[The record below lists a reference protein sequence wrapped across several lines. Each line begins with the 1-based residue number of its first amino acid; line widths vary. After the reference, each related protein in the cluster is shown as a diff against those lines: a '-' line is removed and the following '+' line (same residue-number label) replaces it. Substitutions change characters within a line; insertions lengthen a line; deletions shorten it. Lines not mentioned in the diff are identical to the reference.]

1 MNEVL
6 SQQEIDTLLKA
17 LNAGEL
23 DPETIKQEDEKNRV
37 KAYDFRRPIKLSK
50 EYINTLHMI
59 FENFSKIAGNLLT
72 SQIRANAAFTLGAVE
87 QISFDEFIRSTPNP
101 TMLGVFHSKPLS
113 GNQML
118 ELNPQLCMQI
128 IELMCGGA
136 QSDFNKNISRKD
148 FFTDIEVGILEEV
161 ISSLL
166 KAFEAAWSEIA
177 EIETIID
184 DIETNPQLIQ
194 NMSPNEP
201 VILIS
206 FSVVILE
213 NKSFMNICI
222 PYMSIE
228 NIMEKLSFKNWF
240 DLDKSDSNENRELIE
255 QSLVHSDVELKV
267 ELGRTIITIDDFLQL
282 EEGDIIQLGIKT
294 DSPLRMCVEDQFHY
308 YVRPGEINGKL
319 AVEVLQ
325 YVEEDVEQ

>member
-6 SQQEIDTLLKA
+6 SQQEIDTLLQA
-17 LNAGEL
+17 LNTGEL
-23 DPETIKQEDEKNRV
+23 DPEAVKLDEEKNRV
-37 KAYDFRRPIKLSK
+37 KPYDFRRPIKLSK

-72 SQIRANAAFTLGAVE
+72 SQIRVNAALSLGAVE

-101 TMLGVFHSKPLS
+101 TMLGVFHSKPLN
-113 GNQML
+113 GNQIL

-128 IELMCGGA
+128 VELMCGGS
-136 QSDFNKNISRKD
+136 QSDFSKNISRKD
-148 FFTDIEVGILEEV
+148 VFTDIEVGILEEV

-166 KAFEAAWSEIA
+166 KAFEAAWNEIA
-177 EIETIID
+177 EIETVID
-184 DIETNPQLIQ
+184 DLETNPQLIQ

-201 VILIS
+201 VVLIS
-206 FSVVILE
+206 FSVVIHE
-213 NKSFMNICI
+213 HKSFMNICI

-228 NIMEKLSFKNWF
+228 SIMEKLSLKNWF
-240 DLDKSDSNENRELIE
+240 DLDKNQSNENRGLIE
-255 QSLVHSDVELKV
+255 QSLIHSDVELKV

-282 EEGDIIQLGIKT
+282 EEGDIIQLDIQT
-294 DSPLRMCVEDQFHY
+294 NSPLRMCVENQLHY
-308 YVRPGEINGKL
+308 YVRPGEMNGKL